1 MIIKNTLINSTAF
14 FASCAVP
21 IGTFSVAL
29 AVAPVFGVFGAAAF
43 TSALCGLGWLVGLPT
58 LIGGLL
64 GLLLL
69 QFLTYL
75 IAFILLH
82 LVLAWMPI

>member
-21 IGTFSVAL
+21 VGAFSLAL
-29 AVAPVFGVFGAAAF
+29 ATAPVFGVFGAAAF
-43 TSALCGLGWLVGLPT
+43 TTVLSGMGWIVGLPT
-58 LIGGLL
+58 LVGGLL

-69 QFLTYL
+69 QVLTYL

-82 LVLAWMPI
+82 LLLAWMPV